1 MMSDDLVKRLRD
13 TPNWKREEYGD
24 YKYAGVHYD
33 RAPFEAANRIEE
45 LEKQNDSL
53 EAKLAVAS
61 HNATAFGHKIVAL
74 ETKLAEATEAL
85 CEVSQ
90 ALDWQAHGAC
100 RGWSDNLLTPVNA
113 LKLARTAIAK
123 IKGDKP

>member
-1 MMSDDLVKRLRD
+1 MSDDLKQNLRESCYLAFED
-13 TPNWKREEYGD
+13 GTND
-24 YKYAGVHYD
+24 YET
-33 RAPFEAANRIEE
+33 APEAANRIEE
-45 LEKQNDSL
+45 LEKQNASL

-113 LKLARTAIAK
+113 LKLARIAIAK
-123 IKGDKP
+123 IKGEQP